1 MNCLEDGLELMLAI
15 GLHGRASLTPSIGW
29 RRLQLEFSLGSE
41 FFAFSCLVSIISLML
56 FCLCEY
62 YEPVVLSFPIAFADN
77 STCTRAASTV
87 AANIMLRSAVA
98 AGFPLF
104 STQMFQNLGVQW
116 AGTLLACL
124 AAVMTP
130 IPLVF
135 RAYGP
140 HLRGQ
145 SKMLQEAST
154 AV

>member
-1 MNCLEDGLELMLAI
+1 MYYLEDRLALMLAI

-29 RRLQLEFSLGSE
+29 CRLRLEFSLGSG
-41 FFAFSCLVSIISLML
+41 FFVFSYLVSTILSMP

-62 YEPVVLSFPIAFADN
+62 YEPLVPPFAIAFADH

-104 STQMFQNLGVQW
+104 STQMFENLGVQW

-124 AAVMTP
+124 AAVMAP

-140 HLRGQ
+140 TLRGQ
-145 SKMLQEAST
+145 SKMLQEASI
-154 AV
+154 AG

>member
-1 MNCLEDGLELMLAI
+1 MNFRGDRFELMLAI
-15 GLHGRASLTPSIGW
+15 GLHGRASLTPFIGW
-29 RRLQLEFSLGSE
+29 RRLPLEFSLGSE
-41 FFAFSCLVSIISLML
+41 FFAFSYLVSIILLMP
-56 FCLCEY
+56 FCLCKY
-62 YEPVVLSFPIAFADN
+62 KVSSFSIAFADN
-77 STCTRAASTV
+77 PTCIRAASTV

-104 STQMFQNLGVQW
+104 STQMFENLGVQW

-140 HLRGQ
+140 TLRGQ
-145 SKMLQEAST
+145 SKMLTEAL
-154 AV
+154 AVI